1 MMNKQEVLS
10 ILEKYGLTATRSL
23 GQNFLCNE
31 DVICKI
37 LDLAEITGSTHVLEI
52 GPGIGA
58 LSEQAVDMAESYV
71 AVEIDTT
78 FRTRLSDVVE
88 SKGGRVIYK
97 DYLAFAPSELSDAQ
111 SPDVVISNLPYY
123 VMTPIMLKVMAD
135 FPLCRKM
142 VYMVEEEAMERI
154 FARTGTKQYGP
165 LSVLTSLFGEK
176 TKCFSVDRGSF
187 VPSPNTTSAV
197 MTISR
202 HEGQEW
208 DPKWIRF
215 VESAFALRRKTLVNS
230 LSNGGYEKESVV
242 QALEKIGKAATVRAE
257 QLEPGEFIEL
267 YDFLKGKDGE

>member
-10 ILEKYGLTATRSL
+10 ILEKYGLSATRSL

-31 DVICKI
+31 DVIGKI
-37 LDLAEITGSTHVLEI
+37 LDLAGISSATRVLEI

-58 LSEQAVDMAESYV
+58 LSEQAVEMAGSYV

-78 FRTRLSDVVE
+78 FRTRLSEVVG

-97 DYLAFAPSELSDAQ
+97 DYLAFAASELSDEE
-111 SPDVVISNLPYY
+111 SPDVVVSNLPYY
-123 VMTPIMLKVMAD
+123 VMTPIMIKVMAD

-142 VYMVEEEAMERI
+142 VYMVEEEALERI
-154 FARTGTKQYGP
+154 LAKPGTKQYGP

-176 TKCFSVDRGSF
+176 EKCFSVDRGSF

-197 MTISR
+197 ITITR
-202 HEGQEW
+202 HEGQNW
-208 DPKWIRF
+208 DPEWIRF

-230 LSNGGYEKESVV
+230 LSTAGYEKESVV
-242 QALEKIGKAATVRAE
+242 HALESTGKPVTVRAE
-257 QLEPGEFIEL
+257 QLEPCEFVTL